1 MNDRGPNDLEATIE
15 RLKFRNEKLHN
26 QNEKQT
32 KEILELREDNKK
44 LAKELSDKIQLFRD
58 KGVF

>member
-15 RLKFRNEKLHN
+15 RLKFRNEELHN

-44 LAKELSDKIQLFRD
+44 LAKELSDKIQLFGD